1 MSRYND
7 ESQRYIGAACQQELL
22 MLIWGPGDPGEGGSP
37 EAKEGYKKRCLIR
50 DALRANFP
58 NAEVEFSEDLE
69 TGGIEDLLLR
79 EAVQAKISDAVIIL
93 PISHG
98 AYFELYYYSTKYK
111 WFHDKAWVLAPQE
124 YLNTTGIAGELLKRL
139 PRKFGYT
146 AEQFERCDTTKM
158 SLEIAT
164 AVATE
169 KKLQQS

>member
-7 ESQRYIGAACQQELL
+7 EIRRYIGDACQQKLL
-22 MLIWGPGDPGEGGSP
+22 MLIWGPGDPGEGGSS
-37 EAKEGYKKRCLIR
+37 EAREGYKKRCVIR

-69 TGGIEDLLLR
+69 TSTLTDLLLR

-111 WFHDKAWVLAPQE
+111 WFPEKVWLLAPQE
-124 YLNTTGIAGELLKRL
+124 YLDTAGIAGELLKEI
-139 PRKFGYT
+139 KKKYGYT
-146 AEQFERCDTTKM
+146 PEQFEDYTRKM
-158 SLEIAT
+158 SVDIGT
-164 AVATE
+164 AVATA
-169 KKLQQS
+169 KRLQS